1 MSAIRKPR
9 QNTPALQSDIRD
21 APSPRKCRFR
31 HSNIFLAVPLRV
43 FIVEDHPDT
52 AESISRLLSID
63 DLCKTVAVAGSEKEA
78 LAWSFQNEAGFDVAI
93 LDLLLREGSGFAVL
107 NHLVKYQPGQVF
119 VVSDFVT
126 PEIAERCIKLGATA
140 AFRKSQIAE
149 CIQHVRAL
157 ASDAGNDRK
166 LRHRPR
172 HRQPT

>member
-1 MSAIRKPR
+1 MSAPGTPS
-9 QNTPALQSDIRD
+9 QCTPALESDTRD
-21 APSPRKCRFR
+21 APRLRKCPLR
-31 HSNIFLAVPLRV
+31 HSHSLVALPLRV

-63 DLCKTVAVAGSEKEA
+63 DLCKTVGVAASEKDA
-78 LAWSFQNEAGFDVAI
+78 LAWSFQNEAGFDVVI

-126 PEIAERCIKLGATA
+126 PEIAERCVKLGATA

-149 CIQHVRAL
+149 CIQHVREIAGKQR
-157 ASDAGNDRK
+157 SDAAK
-166 LRHRPR
+166 PS
-172 HRQPT
+172 P